1 MKDKLKGIFGVEAEQ
16 DIEEISG
23 KDEEYYN
30 TTREDYHEQNGI
42 AGSKMMLLEPRAYSE
57 SQQIADYLK
66 NRNAVVVNLKRV
78 TPDQAK
84 RIVDFLYGTI
94 YAIGGDIQKLGGG
107 IFLCTPNNVR
117 VDGKISDDNAP
128 QQPAPTQSN
137 IRTTFKKE
145 DKEGPSN
152 KEYEDDFF

>member
-1 MKDKLKGIFGVEAEQ
+1 MKEKSNVKDKLNRFFGGSGNNDEDDDKLE
-16 DIEEISG
+16 DDNYYTTSKEE
-23 KDEEYYN
+23 
-30 TTREDYHEQNGI
+30 YHEQNGI

-107 IFLCTPNNVR
+107 IFLCTPNNVK
-117 VDGKISDDNAP
+117 VDGKITDDNNP
-128 QQPAPTQSN
+128 SK
-137 IRTTFKKE
+137 TTHGKKE
-145 DKEGPSN
+145 ESEGKDDSD
-152 KEYEDDFF
+152 DDFF

>member
-1 MKDKLKGIFGVEAEQ
+1 MKDKLKGILG
-16 DIEEISG
+16 IEEQEETEV
-23 KDEEYYN
+23 KDEGYYR
-30 TTREDYHEQNGI
+30 TSREEYHEQYGI

-66 NRNAVVVNLKRV
+66 CRNAVVVNLKRV

-107 IFLCTPNNVR
+107 IFLCTPNNVK
-117 VDGKISDDNAP
+117 VDGKISDDNNPAPNQP
-128 QQPAPTQSN
+128 QQGGL
-137 IRTTFKKE
+137 RGFKKE
-145 DKEGPSN
+145 DKEGPNN
-152 KEYEDDFF
+152 KEYEEDFF